1 MILARAFAPLF
12 LTLGCWCGLLSP
24 LSWANKQL
32 TTPAPHEVQ
41 EHGVAFEEWIRHTF
55 FDGYKPLTYTQKWDI
70 PASANLRYG
79 GIPINPKAT
88 KYGTPVG
95 LGDALRQYQVDEPF
109 MLIIGYWEQ
118 ETPETKRFVKVIS
131 PAVSVALW
139 RRLWEPVTLEDI
151 RQLDELVKNKSLPHT
166 EAQRLAQAMKSR
178 PPFSQSQITLNPK
191 IDSKGQR
198 RLQCSLNF
206 EKVFQFLAPDIDL
219 APEKEPT
226 LFGVVVPTRF
236 SSSPRQFPAKLQG
249 GVK

>member
-70 PASANLRYG
+70 PASANLRHG
-79 GIPINPKAT
+79 GIPVNPKAT

-118 ETPETKRFVKVIS
+118 ETPEIKRFVKVIS
-131 PAVSVALW
+131 PTVSVALW
-139 RRLWEPVTLEDI
+139 RR
-151 RQLDELVKNKSLPHT
+151 
-166 EAQRLAQAMKSR
+166 
-178 PPFSQSQITLNPK
+178 FSQSQITLNPK

-206 EKVFQFLAPDIDL
+206 EKVFQFLAPEVDL

-226 LFGVVVPTRF
+226 LFGVAVPNRF
-236 SSSPRQFPAKLQG
+236 SSSPRQFPPKLHG
-249 GVK
+249 GSSD